1 MFWNRNFFR
10 SRNPSRKCDAK
21 KTWGECVNSV
31 HEKCRILRW
40 NARCSVQHQGWF
52 PRISRWNSH
61 QSLFVERISD
71 SYWEWDPDPSS
82 MVAAAWMRRAVV
94 CCRPCKGALDSKG
107 TDVTNMKQD
116 MLGRLRYQNVG
127 EDCFLIFLRFAMA
140 HFQFKKYWRTVSIS
154 NTNAWTFTAS

>member
-1 MFWNRNFFR
+1 MRR
-10 SRNPSRKCDAK
+10 
-21 KTWGECVNSV
+21 
-31 HEKCRILRW
+31 EKNVRWMCELRPREVLCRILRW

-94 CCRPCKGALDSKG
+94 GCRPCKGALDSKG

-140 HFQFKKYWRTVSIS
+140 HFQFKKYWRTVSIVS
-154 NTNAWTFTAS
+154 MQSSLRLLRITRLWLLPS